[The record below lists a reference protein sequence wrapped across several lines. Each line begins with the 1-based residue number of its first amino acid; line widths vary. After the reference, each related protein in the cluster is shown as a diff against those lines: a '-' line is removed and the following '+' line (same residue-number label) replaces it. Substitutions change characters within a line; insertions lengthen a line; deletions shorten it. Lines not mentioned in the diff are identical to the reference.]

1 MVKTKKNTTK
11 KNTTKKN
18 VLSPTVLKLCPVGL
32 KPFEEE
38 YNKTSS
44 KSQLK
49 KTSKIRTKTVVK
61 ELLTKFA
68 PNNIKPEDDFYDY
81 INYDWLQNV
90 SLEDRQ
96 KYIVQID
103 DFRLAQDKVYL
114 ELNDIILDYIKNNNN
129 TLSKNLKNF
138 YDSVIQMN
146 SVSDSKKLSIEAV
159 HTIDTFI
166 QEKNVWKLLAFINN
180 DEMIAYK
187 APFVW
192 SVSPDDKEP
201 TIFRCYI
208 NVHQFALID
217 INVYYDDGTEIE
229 YKKKYRNKFK
239 KMCKELFD
247 TCLGTGHG
255 FNPDDIFDVEVEIF
269 NVLGCM
275 DVTKTEKS
283 YNRVTKDEALT
294 KYGFDWKELSEGLG
308 FKTAPTFFITSSL
321 NYLKCG
327 SDLLKKN
334 WDTPKW
340 RTYWVWILL
349 NRIARVTKYWQ
360 PRSYKM

>member
-114 ELNDIILDYIKNNNN
+114 ELNDPTKAERYFKEAIIVNKQDFYAFFNLGVLYFNNNN
-129 TLSKNLKNF
+129 L
-138 YDSVIQMN
+138 Q
-146 SVSDSKKLSIEAV
+146 
-159 HTIDTFI
+159 
-166 QEKNVWKLLAFINN
+166 
-180 DEMIAYK
+180 
-187 APFVW
+187 
-192 SVSPDDKEP
+192 
-201 TIFRCYI
+201 
-208 NVHQFALID
+208 
-217 INVYYDDGTEIE
+217 
-229 YKKKYRNKFK
+229 
-239 KMCKELFD
+239 
-247 TCLGTGHG
+247 
-255 FNPDDIFDVEVEIF
+255 
-269 NVLGCM
+269 
-275 DVTKTEKS
+275 
-283 YNRVTKDEALT
+283 EALNYM
-294 KYGFDWKELSEGLG
+294 KQSISLNFH
-308 FKTAPTFFITSSL
+308 FRPSSL
-321 NYLKCG
+321 
-327 SDLLKKN
+327 
-334 WDTPKW
+334 
-340 RTYWVWILL
+340 
-349 NRIARVTKYWQ
+349 
-360 PRSYKM
+360 